1 MPSDPTHIHHQHPH
15 QRGTCVKI
23 SEPTLT
29 HCTCILSCLS
39 CPTLC
44 ALWTV
49 AHQSLLSMGFS
60 RPEYW
65 SWLQCP
71 SPEDLPGPGI
81 KPSSFTSPALVG
93 EFFTTSAT
101 WYIII
106 TQNPSFIVG
115 FTLDVI
121 HSGGLDNYIMT
132 FIQHYC
138 IIQSS
143 FTAIKILCAPPIHSP
158 PLHHKAH
165 GLQTWQ
171 PSIVL
176 SSLECH
182 VVEIIQHVAS
192 SASLTWL
199 NAFKFSPCVS

>member
-1 MPSDPTHIHHQHPH
+1 MFQRSLTCKGRRWNNFCIRIFWFWCRSQGEIVCLVTH
-15 QRGTCVKI
+15 
-23 SEPTLT
+23 
-29 HCTCILSCLS
+29 SCM
-39 CPTLC
+39 TLC
-44 ALWTV
+44 KPWTV
-49 AHQSLLSMGFS
+49 ACQAICPWRFS

-65 SWLQCP
+65 SRLPCP
-71 SPEDLPGPGI
+71 SPGDLPGPGI

-106 TQNPSFIVG
+106 TPNPSFIVG

-143 FTAIKILCAPPIHSP
+143 FTAIKILCAPPFTHLPSTTRPIVSKPGNP
-158 PLHHKAH
+158 P
-165 GLQTWQ
+165 
-171 PSIVL
+171 
-176 SSLECH
+176 
-182 VVEIIQHVAS
+182 
-192 SASLTWL
+192 
-199 NAFKFSPCVS
+199 